1 MKSLLVLLSF
11 VCPLFV
17 GAGIFNPDS
26 EVSSGEQKPWSDKP
40 FLNDDKQF
48 QFVVVTDRTG
58 GQRDGIFE
66 QAVQKINLMR
76 PEFVM
81 SVGDLVE
88 GYLDNEAQNQREWDY
103 FNGMV
108 NDLDMRFFYLPGN
121 HDIWSDF
128 SRQAW
133 EKRFGTSYYHFVYQD
148 VLFLAINS
156 EDGRSTTMGQEQVD
170 YFLKVLEE
178 HQEVSWTMVFTHKPL
193 WYYEDVSDRSTGWKP
208 IEEALKKRQHTV
220 FAGHRHRYLSFPRNN
235 TRYIQLATTGGGS
248 DLSGPIHGRFDH
260 FVWVTMTEDGPT
272 IANILLDGV
281 LDQDVRSEANAEIVD
296 HLGRQFSVSIDP
308 VHLGSGDQGLSYQTT
323 VEITNNAE
331 IPMTIDG
338 RFGVS
343 ADFTTSV
350 PGVSEQVEAHGTIR
364 VPVVL
369 NRLPETHAA
378 GGVIP
383 FDYSIVYRPDS
394 LGGPVLWERTAFAAI
409 EPARFISTTDSAI
422 TLDGKPTEWATFEQ
436 FVTEPLAIS
445 GARTSWQG
453 PDDLSYE
460 FALRQ
465 DAEQLYIGLQ
475 VVDDTFIDK
484 GAIKTGSQD
493 HFVLTIDARPRTQW
507 AQARSGDAWNE
518 APLTVRGHPS
528 VELDHSSVSHPEEI
542 QVTGKGL
549 PTDSGY
555 FFELAIPHS
564 VLNKCAGQEWK
575 DLRIN
580 LTVTD
585 VDSPIGSRT
594 GISWRPAWNAAAS
607 YPDSGRFR
615 RFE

>member
-1 MKSLLVLLSF
+1 MKNFLMLLCVA
-11 VCPLFV
+11 CPLML
-17 GAGIFNPDS
+17 GAGAFNPDS
-26 EVSSGEQKPWSDKP
+26 ELTSGEEKPWSNKP
-40 FLNDDKQF
+40 FLNDSDQF

-58 GQRDGIFE
+58 GQRDGVFE

-88 GYLDNEAQNQREWDY
+88 GYLDNEEQNQREWDY
-103 FNGMV
+103 FNGMI

-133 EKRFGTSYYHFVYQD
+133 EKRFGTSYYHFVYND

-156 EDGRSTTMGQEQVD
+156 EDGRSTTMGQAQVD
-170 YFLKVLEE
+170 YFLKVLDE
-178 HQEVSWTMVFTHKPL
+178 HQDVRWTMVFTHKPL
-193 WYYEDVSDRSTGWKP
+193 WYYEEAYDRPTGWKP
-208 IEEALKKRQHTV
+208 IEDALKDRKHTV

-260 FVWVTMTEDGPT
+260 FVWVTMTEEGPT

-281 LDQDVRSEANAEIVD
+281 LDQDVRSEATAEIVD

-308 VHLGSGDQGLSYQTT
+308 VQLGSGDQGLSYRTT

-331 IPMTIDG
+331 IPLAIDG

-343 ADFTTSV
+343 SNFSPSV
-350 PGVSEQVEAHGTIR
+350 PGVFEQVKARGTIR

-369 NRLPETHAA
+369 NRMAEAHAA

-383 FDYSIVYRPDS
+383 FDYSIVYRPES

-409 EPARFISTTDSAI
+409 EPARVIPMAESTI
-422 TLDGKPTEWATFEQ
+422 LLDGQPSDWDSFEQ
-436 FVTEPLAIS
+436 FVSEPLAIS
-445 GARTSWQG
+445 GSRTSWQG

-465 DAEQLYIGLQ
+465 DAENLYLGLQ
-475 VVDDTFIDK
+475 VVDDSFIDK
-484 GAIKTGSQD
+484 GAVRAGSQD
-493 HFVLTIDARPRTQW
+493 HFELTIDARPRAQW
-507 AQARSGDAWNE
+507 GQRQSGEAWNE
-518 APLTVRGHPS
+518 APLSFRGFPS
-528 VELDHSSVSHPEEI
+528 RELETSAISNRDGVQVS
-542 QVTGKGL
+542 GKGL

-555 FFELAIPHS
+555 FFELAIPHA
-564 VLNKCAGQEWK
+564 VLNKCAGQDWT
-575 DLRIN
+575 DLRVN
-580 LTVTD
+580 LNVTD
-585 VDSPIGSRT
+585 VDSHIGSRT
-594 GISWRPAWNAAAS
+594 GVYWRPSWSWSTS
-607 YPDSGRFR
+607 YPESGRFGR
-615 RFE
+615 SE